1 MRKVVPIVEGS
12 RTEAVEAVAPNPL
25 SGDPVTHVW
34 RRFVHPQ
41 GTVSAG
47 PWECAAGSFA
57 IRSHPSCEMCTIL
70 EGEAVIEH
78 DDGSRL
84 TVGPGDC
91 FVIPQGAHTIWHI
104 PHHVKKTFICCVVPE

>member
-34 RRFVHPQ
+34 RSFVHPQ

-47 PWECAAGSFA
+47 VWECAAGSFA
-57 IRSHPSCEMCTIL
+57 IPSHPSCEMCTIL

-78 DDGSRL
+78 GDGSRL
-84 TVGPGDC
+84 TVRPGDC
-91 FVIPQGAHTIWHI
+91 FVIPQGTHTIWHI